1 MATAT
6 EFEYQQV
13 QLPRGVSRG
22 AVARLL
28 TDQAEYGHWELA
40 RLRLYPDG
48 TRRAWLR
55 RKVIRARRT
64 A

>member
-1 MATAT
+1 MAAMT

-13 QLPRGVSRG
+13 RLPRGVSRG
-22 AVARLL
+22 AATRLL
-28 TDQAEYGHWELA
+28 TEHAEYGHWELA
-40 RLRLYPDG
+40 RVRVYPDG